1 MSCDAV
7 DRMLYDTHKRVL
19 MNPMEAIANL
29 ANEKTEEMACND
41 DLMDQFQGNTHGIYE
56 MAVDAPDKF
65 VATLTAYM
73 NGDYEYESIAAVRS
87 WVTLAYM
94 NQWRNDLNAHNGRS
108 KEFYRMWLQSELKS
122 LQAVEAQA
130 AAVREAEPSGPP
142 PAS

>member
-73 NGDYEYESIAAVRS
+73 N
-87 WVTLAYM
+87 
-94 NQWRNDLNAHNGRS
+94 QWRNDLNAHNGRS

-130 AAVREAEPSGPP
+130 AAVREAEPSDPP
-142 PAS
+142 SAS